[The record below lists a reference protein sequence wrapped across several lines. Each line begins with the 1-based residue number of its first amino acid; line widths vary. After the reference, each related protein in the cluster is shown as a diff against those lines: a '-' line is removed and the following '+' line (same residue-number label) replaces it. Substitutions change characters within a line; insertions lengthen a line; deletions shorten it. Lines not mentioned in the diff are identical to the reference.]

1 MTMTALSIENSFTT
15 INPTATREAAS
26 NNSSSELN
34 QTDFIELLVAQVK
47 NQDPTKPMDPSQF
60 MNQLAQFSTV
70 NGIQD
75 LKTSFDSLATRL
87 SSEQSMQAAGLVGK
101 TVLMPGGQGLLTAS
115 GTISGQL
122 SLDQLASDVNLKI
135 YNTRG
140 EEVRT
145 LALGGHDAGN
155 VQFQWDGFADDGGA
169 MPQGHY
175 LVTAE
180 ALMGGKQQAV
190 EVLLEKRIDS
200 INLNQDA
207 SGTSSGTVLN
217 LASGESVSL
226 SDIQQIK

>member
-1 MTMTALSIENSFTT
+1 
-15 INPTATREAAS
+15 
-26 NNSSSELN
+26 
-34 QTDFIELLVAQVK
+34 
-47 NQDPTKPMDPSQF
+47 
-60 MNQLAQFSTV
+60 
-70 NGIQD
+70 
-75 LKTSFDSLATRL
+75 
-87 SSEQSMQAAGLVGK
+87 MQAAGLVGK